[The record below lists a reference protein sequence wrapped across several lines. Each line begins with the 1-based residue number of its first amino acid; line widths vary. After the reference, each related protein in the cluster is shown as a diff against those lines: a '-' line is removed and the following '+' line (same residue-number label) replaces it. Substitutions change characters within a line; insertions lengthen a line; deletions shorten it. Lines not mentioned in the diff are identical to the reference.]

1 MLFDADMSVDVARLR
16 LNLARRRAREVYPPP
31 ENDALVVGE
40 AEMTYFAAVEEAR
53 AIRLRLAWRERLD
66 LLRVFDEVEQSWH
79 GAP

>member
-31 ENDALVVGE
+31 NDTSALGE

-66 LLRVFDEVEQSWH
+66 LLRVFDEVEQSGH
-79 GAP
+79 GTP